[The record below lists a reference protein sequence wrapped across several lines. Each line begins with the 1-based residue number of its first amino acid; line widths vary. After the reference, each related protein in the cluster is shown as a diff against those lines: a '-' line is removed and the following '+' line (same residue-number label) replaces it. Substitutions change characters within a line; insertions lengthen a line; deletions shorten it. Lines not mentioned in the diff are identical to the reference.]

1 MSDKKPNFSLFSL
14 EYSKALLSA
23 VDPTGLSSER
33 NIRRQYSILFHT
45 PLHIVYTL
53 DFTFILQN
61 MYEHKFQ
68 SYTKQQ
74 LATEIS
80 AFIPELGQAIEDE
93 NQEFMRQL
101 EATINEKNKKK
112 LENAK
117 TPPKKQS
124 EIKEDVTKA
133 PEISMSFPDEDP
145 DFL

>member
-1 MSDKKPNFSLFSL
+1 MSNKPDFNIFSL

-23 VDPTGLSSER
+23 AEPTALSSER

-45 PLHIVYTL
+45 PLHIAHTL

-61 MYEHKFQ
+61 MYEHKFS

-80 AFIPELGQAIEDE
+80 IFIPELGQAIEDE

-101 EATINEKNKKK
+101 EASINEKNKKK
-112 LENAK
+112 LEKANQ
-117 TPPKKQS
+117 PLKKQS
-124 EIKEDVTKA
+124 ETKEDVTKA

-145 DFL
+145 DFI